1 MRAVGVGVLALAA
14 LVGHAAEADVG
25 DILDKVDDE
34 EAAAQHDLREGLHAG
49 VQGLEFLADLKQT
62 TSQLGIVLLFLFSK
76 FRTGALPLLGFWLN
90 FRFTSALPH

>member
-49 VQGLEFLADLKQT
+49 VQGLEFLADLKQ
-62 TSQLGIVLLFLFSK
+62 LGRVLLFSFSK
-76 FRTGALPLLGFWLN
+76 FRTTA
-90 FRFTSALPH
+90 